1 MTKETETQIEE
12 MHTAVLKGTVP
23 LPRKKSTDRTSCR
36 FLNELSFSNGNFASI
51 LKSVPTPSA
60 TGTQMRYKRRTIER
74 DGGVNTVHRCR
85 DDFQTV
91 IQRMRVVVNVIY
103 GDSMDGRGS
112 VSRSCFRFS
121 LARPEPFAPGDSRD
135 KIGISK

>member
-1 MTKETETQIEE
+1 MTKETEMQIEE

-36 FLNELSFSNGNFASI
+36 FLNELSFSNGNFVSI

-74 DGGVNTVHRCR
+74 EREMEVSIECTVAGTIFKQLYKEC
-85 DDFQTV
+85 
-91 IQRMRVVVNVIY
+91 
-103 GDSMDGRGS
+103 
-112 VSRSCFRFS
+112 
-121 LARPEPFAPGDSRD
+121 AWWW
-135 KIGISK
+135 